1 MDGLF
6 GQRLRIL
13 LGVIAMVAGLWFI
26 YTVRGI
32 LAPFILAFILAY
44 VMTPLVDRME
54 GRGLRRT
61 ASILLIFAGGFLGI
75 TLGIVT
81 AGKRLAQEM
90 VDLSVEFLREEATER
105 EFVIRNNGTKRPMIV
120 ELVTG
125 GVTGFDSLGLGKNP
139 FTIIEPRIDE
149 TIIVEP
155 RSEQVIRV
163 RFAPSKLAA
172 CAGNLE
178 IREER
183 TGGITYK
190 IPLRGNV
197 DVDDGWEQFWRAD
210 KSQERDWRNPAFW
223 EFDRQK
229 PTSWGDMG
237 FSVSGLDFGSA
248 GPNILTKITILAKD
262 LEPHI
267 QPIIGQDT
275 DLATLIQTNGSRLIN
290 VLLGR
295 TTELV
300 GGLFSGIMLIVIV
313 PFVAFFFLREGRR
326 ITHGMIEL
334 VPNGYFEMTLNLLHS
349 INNSIGGYIRGQI
362 LAVTVVAVLA
372 GGGLMAIGMPYA
384 WPIGVLAGLS
394 NMIPYLGPIIG
405 IVSATIVALATLG
418 GMSMVTK
425 VVIVF
430 AVIQIVD
437 NVLIQPIVIAK
448 SVDLHPLVILV
459 VVMIGSDLWGIV
471 GMLVAVPATG
481 ILKVSTQTI
490 YEGVRGYSV
499 N

>member
-1 MDGLF
+1 VDGLI

-13 LGVIAMVAGLWFI
+13 LGIIGIVAGLWFI
-26 YTVRGI
+26 YAVRGI

-61 ASILLIFAGGFLGI
+61 ASILLIFAGGFLCI
-75 TLGIVT
+75 TLGVVT

-90 VDLSVEFLREEATER
+90 VDLSVEFLREESTER
-105 EFVIRNNGTKRPMIV
+105 EFVIRNGGSSRPMIV
-120 ELVTG
+120 ELEAVG
-125 GVTGFDSLGLGKNP
+125 AGLGISENP
-139 FTIIEPRIDE
+139 FAITEPRIDE
-149 TIIVEP
+149 QIIIEP
-155 RSEQVIRV
+155 GSEQTVRIR
-163 RFAPSKLAA
+163 FSPSQLASF
-172 CAGNLE
+172 AGNLK

-183 TGGITYK
+183 TGKITYK
-190 IPLRGNV
+190 IPLRGNSEA
-197 DVDDGWEQFWRAD
+197 DDGWIQFWNVKR
-210 KSQERDWRNPAFW
+210 SQERGWRSPDFW
-223 EFDRQK
+223 DLDRNK
-229 PTSWGDMG
+229 ENDWGDMG
-237 FSVSGLDFGSA
+237 FSISGLDFGSA
-248 GPNILTKITILAKD
+248 GPNVLTKITILAKD
-262 LEPHI
+262 IEPHI

-275 DLATLIQTNGSRLIN
+275 DLATLIQTHGSRLIN

-326 ITHGMIEL
+326 ITHGMIEM

-362 LAVTVVAVLA
+362 LAVSVVAILA
-372 GGGLMAIGMPYA
+372 GVGLMLIGMPYA

-405 IVSATIVALATLG
+405 IAAATVVALATLG

-430 AVIQIVD
+430 AIIQIVD

-490 YEGVRGYSV
+490 YNGIRGYSV
-499 N
+499 S